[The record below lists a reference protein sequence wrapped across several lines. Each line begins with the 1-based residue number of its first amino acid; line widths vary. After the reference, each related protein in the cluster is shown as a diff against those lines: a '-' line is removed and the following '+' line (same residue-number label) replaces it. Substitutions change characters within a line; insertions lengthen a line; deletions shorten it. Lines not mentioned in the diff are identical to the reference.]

1 MTGKHPTR
9 KGDETMDILNL
20 VIEILAGLAI
30 VIPLV
35 IELVKYVKKSVSEK
49 NWTNLIRL
57 VMNLMAVA
65 EEKFDNGA
73 DRKQWVI
80 AMVQAS
86 ANTINYPIT
95 EKELGDLID
104 DLVAL
109 TNNVNVKIEEIKDK
123 IEKET

>member
-1 MTGKHPTR
+1 
-9 KGDETMDILNL
+9 MDILNL
-20 VIEILAGLAI
+20 IIEILAGLTI

-35 IELVKYVKKSVSEK
+35 IKLVEYVKKSAKEK
-49 NWTNLIRL
+49 NWNNLIRL
-57 VMNLMAVA
+57 LMSLMATA

-95 EKELGDLID
+95 EKELSDLID
-104 DLVAL
+104 NMIAL
-109 TNNVNVKIEEIKDK
+109 TKKVNVPVQ
-123 IEKET
+123 ET

>member
-1 MTGKHPTR
+1 
-9 KGDETMDILNL
+9 MDILNL
-20 VIEILAGLAI
+20 VIEVLTGLVI

-35 IELVKYVKKSVSEK
+35 VELIKYVKRSALEK
-49 NWTNLIRL
+49 NWANLIRL
-57 VMNLMAVA
+57 VMSLIAAA

-73 DRKQWVI
+73 DRKQWVV

-104 DLVAL
+104 NLVEL
-109 TNNVNVKIEEIKDK
+109 TKKVNVKIEEVKGETIK
-123 IEKET
+123 ES

>member
-1 MTGKHPTR
+1 
-9 KGDETMDILNL
+9 MDILEL
-20 VIEILAGLAI
+20 LIEILGGLVVI
-30 VIPLV
+30 IPLV
-35 IELVKYVKKSVSEK
+35 VKLVEYVKKSALEK
-49 NWTNLIRL
+49 NWNNLIRL
-57 VMNLMAVA
+57 LLNLIATA

-104 DLVAL
+104 NLVAL
-109 TNNVNVKIEEIKDK
+109 TKKVNIVIPEAEI
-123 IEKET
+123 

>member
-1 MTGKHPTR
+1 MGKYPTR
-9 KGDETMDILNL
+9 KKGDETMDILNL

-35 IELVKYVKKSVSEK
+35 IELVKYVKRSVSEK
-49 NWTNLIRL
+49 NWVNLIHL

-80 AMVQAS
+80 AMAQAS
-86 ANTINYPIT
+86 ANTVNYPIS
-95 EKELGDLID
+95 EQELSKLID
-104 DLVAL
+104 NLVEL
-109 TNNVNVKIEEIKDK
+109 TKKVNVKIQEVK
-123 IEKET
+123 I

>member
-1 MTGKHPTR
+1 M
-9 KGDETMDILNL
+9 EILEL
-20 VIEILAGLAI
+20 IIEILTGLLV

-35 IELVKYVKKSVSEK
+35 AKLIEYVKKSTLEK
-49 NWTNLIRL
+49 NWNNLIRL
-57 VMNLMAVA
+57 LLNLMATA

-86 ANTINYPIT
+86 ANTINYPIS
-95 EKELGDLID
+95 EQELSKLID
-104 DLVAL
+104 NLVEL
-109 TNNVNVKIEEIKDK
+109 TKKVNVKIEEVKAE

>member
-1 MTGKHPTR
+1 M
-9 KGDETMDILNL
+9 EILEL
-20 VIEILAGLAI
+20 LIEILGGLVV

-35 IELVKYVKKSVSEK
+35 IKLVEYVKKSALEK
-49 NWTNLIRL
+49 NWNNLIRL
-57 VMNLMAVA
+57 LLNLIATA

-95 EKELGDLID
+95 DKELGDLID
-104 DLVAL
+104 NLVAL
-109 TNNVNVKIEEIKDK
+109 TKKVNVMIPEAEI
-123 IEKET
+123 

>member
-1 MTGKHPTR
+1 
-9 KGDETMDILNL
+9 MDILEL
-20 VIEILAGLAI
+20 LIEILGGLVVI
-30 VIPLV
+30 IPLV
-35 IELVKYVKKSVSEK
+35 VKLVEYVKKSALEK
-49 NWTNLIRL
+49 NWNNLIRL
-57 VMNLMAVA
+57 LLNLIATA

-104 DLVAL
+104 NLVAL
-109 TNNVNVKIEEIKDK
+109 TKKVNITIPEAEI
-123 IEKET
+123 

>member
-1 MTGKHPTR
+1 
-9 KGDETMDILNL
+9 MDILNL

-35 IELVKYVKKSVSEK
+35 VELIKYVKKSTLEK
-49 NWTNLIRL
+49 NWANLIRL

-95 EKELGDLID
+95 DKELGDLID

-109 TNNVNVKIEEIKDK
+109 TNKVNVKIEEVADAL
-123 IEKET
+123 EKETKI